1 MCHCADSESSL
12 PFLSL
17 SAYQLQYFFKD
28 FSVSSII
35 LLRLFLTFFCL
46 FSQVLSKF
54 NPDFDPSVVLDFLVT
69 CVHLQ
74 KQWQCRDR
82 HVPKHDSG
90 YQDVLTLTDEQV
102 SQVDKKLWPIECSG
116 APTAASGL
124 AGEIGNV
131 ELI

>member
-1 MCHCADSESSL
+1 MS
-12 PFLSL
+12 
-17 SAYQLQYFFKD
+17 
-28 FSVSSII
+28 FSNI
-35 LLRLFLTFFCL
+35 LFCL
-46 FSQVLSKF
+46 FFQVLSKF

-102 SQVDKKLWPIECSG
+102 SQVDKKICGHLNALVHQQLPVG
-116 APTAASGL
+116 
-124 AGEIGNV
+124 
-131 ELI
+131 